1 MRRKCG
7 CCGVCLSPG
16 VIWLFVSLFIGAI
29 KSAEIKENSGVNYGG
44 SNKGV
49 TVSTG
54 GSYNLNLNSRDAE
67 NLKFN
72 MDSDSVVISE
82 LKLSDFKDTV
92 TFDVIQNEKVSL
104 V

>member
-7 CCGVCLSPG
+7 CCGVCLSPC
-16 VIWLFVSLFIGAI
+16 VIWLFVSLFTGAI
-29 KSAEIKENSGVNYGG
+29 KSAEIKENSGVNYEG